1 MEKLLIQANI
11 AKIGEVFHDH
21 WLEKKKLTKNMSN
34 QKLNKIYEK
43 MMKSKLFYGGK
54 IVGAGGGGFFLMAS
68 KYPNTAIKLK
78 FSSAEKFWEL
88 IVKKIN
94 TIIKINISI

>member
-1 MEKLLIQANI
+1 
-11 AKIGEVFHDH
+11 
-21 WLEKKKLTKNMSN
+21 MSN

-68 KYPNTAIKLK
+68 KHPNTASEFLKKNRLEFTNIKFDHLG
-78 FSSAEKFWEL
+78 AT
-88 IVKKIN
+88 V
-94 TIIKINISI
+94 IS